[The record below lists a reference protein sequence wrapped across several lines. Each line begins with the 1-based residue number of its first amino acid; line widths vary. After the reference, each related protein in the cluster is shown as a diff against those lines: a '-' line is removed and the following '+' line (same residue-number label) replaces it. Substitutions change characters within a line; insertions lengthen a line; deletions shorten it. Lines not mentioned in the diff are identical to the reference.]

1 MIFDLNQVSRIK
13 NQNQWLKFD
22 SNQISNQKSKIR
34 INEVFFGFRLV
45 YLEIRIADMKIY
57 RSQFGWKKNMEKIN
71 FHIMPKGFPEKFS
84 FRDSNLL

>member
-57 RSQFGWKKNMEKIN
+57 RSQFGWKKKHGEN
-71 FHIMPKGFPEKFS
+71 
-84 FRDSNLL
+84 